1 MSQPSPQDTK
11 ELFQLIDGNE
21 QTNPFAEVIKKA
33 IRYRREQNASNNDD
47 GYFSKEDYVYI
58 QLMQPNERWTVDQAE
73 QTVCTDRKRYSRRD
87 RIG

>member
-1 MSQPSPQDTK
+1 
-11 ELFQLIDGNE
+11 LFQLIDGNE

-33 IRYRREQNASNNDD
+33 IRYRREQNPNNNDDD

-73 QTVCTDRKRYSRRD
+73 QTLYALIENGVVEE
-87 RIG
+87 IE

>member
-1 MSQPSPQDTK
+1 
-11 ELFQLIDGNE
+11 LFQLIDGNE
-21 QTNPFAEVIKKA
+21 QINPFAEVIKPYDIGENKTPTTMMMMGISA
-33 IRYRREQNASNNDD
+33 KRIMYT
-47 GYFSKEDYVYI
+47 I

>member
-1 MSQPSPQDTK
+1 
-11 ELFQLIDGNE
+11 LFQLIDGNE
-21 QTNPFAEVIKKA
+21 QTNPFAEAIKKA

-73 QTVCTDRKRYSRRD
+73 QTFHALLENGKITKRSLVTEA
-87 RIG
+87 